1 MTFNGTEHG
10 LSRRGFIAGQT
21 RYIKDTWGKCVH
33 SRQTLSYGRL
43 HLGERDGKISIVPQA
58 RKPNSFVEMNR

>member
-10 LSRRGFIAGQT
+10 LSQRGFIAGQT

-43 HLGERDGKISIVPQA
+43 HLGEID
-58 RKPNSFVEMNR
+58 E